1 MNAREFYEKWVTEQ
15 EKERKD
21 FEIAYAKLL
30 LSLPIRMSYEV
41 WSYLHSIVDLE
52 ENMGGDLN

>member
-1 MNAREFYEKWVTEQ
+1 MSAREFFEKIEIEYENQ
-15 EKERKD
+15 RKEFK
-21 FEIAYAKLL
+21 IAQAKLL

-52 ENMGGDLN
+52 